1 MLLDVLVLC
10 EFIINIIIF
19 FFFVVVVV
27 VAVVF
32 FFFLLLLLL
41 IRGCVPV
48 VILVIGFRFRLV
60 ESRSVDGFLP
70 REMRKPEEEEVRKND
85 GAMMAVTF

>member
-10 EFIINIIIF
+10 GFNINIF
-19 FFFVVVVV
+19 FFLF
-27 VAVVF
+27 F

-70 REMRKPEEEEVRKND
+70 REMRKPEEEEEARKND